1 MAIERYEIAHV
12 ARGMCGPDIAIMR
25 FERPSSFGFHAGQ
38 YISLRL
44 ISRAGEETKPFTI
57 SSAPHD
63 PYVEITT
70 RLSDSTFKRALA
82 MLSRG
87 STVTMMGPLG
97 SLALPEDPRK
107 LVFLA
112 GGVGITPVRSMLRDA
127 LRRDLGVGATVFFG
141 NRDERCVPYRDE
153 LDRMDSLGVRV
164 VHVLEEP
171 SDQWTGERGLITAET
186 VRRYLDPEGQ
196 MFFATGPPLMVA
208 AMQDV
213 LDELGVPENARVIE
227 RFGPPGRSA

>member
-12 ARGMCGPDIAIMR
+12 ARGMCGRDIAIMR
-25 FERPSSFGFHAGQ
+25 FERPARFDFRAGQ
-38 YISLRL
+38 YVSLRL
-44 ISRAGEETKPFTI
+44 VSQAGEETRPFTI

-63 PYVEITT
+63 PYIEITT

-82 MLSRG
+82 ALTPG

-97 SLALPEDPRK
+97 NLSLPDDPRK

-127 LRRDLGVGATVFFG
+127 LQREVGVGATLFFG
-141 NRDERCVPYRDE
+141 NADERCIPYRDE
-153 LDRMDSLGVRV
+153 LDRMGSLGVRV

-171 SDQWTGERGLITAET
+171 SDDWTGERGRIEPET
-186 VRRYLDPEGQ
+186 VRRYLDPEGRT
-196 MFFATGPPLMVA
+196 FYVTGPPLMVVS
-208 AMQDV
+208 MQLL
-213 LDELGVPENARVIE
+213 LDELDVPEDLRVIE
-227 RFGPPGRSA
+227 RFGPSGRPS